1 MDKVF
6 GQPLHIQSSP
16 KETLTNIQKIRMIED
31 ALEREIKPA
40 AGSRSDLPY
49 LNEFGDGFLHGYN
62 TNPYNRIDGQSWSG
76 YLQHTYRPV
85 PKGGEQGS

>member
-1 MDKVF
+1 MVAAWLEV
-6 GQPLHIQSSP
+6 QEI
-16 KETLTNIQKIRMIED
+16 
-31 ALEREIKPA
+31 EREIRPA